1 MYLVIKETLFTSIT
15 DTVLAKISKAR
26 LNSNQIV
33 SIQKRRDRQFVFVE
47 FLIPDLVREVTKVEL
62 LDASDIV
69 LSAIDVY
76 VPIETTTRFKY
87 RLEVLTDG

>member
-1 MYLVIKETLFTSIT
+1 MIKETLFTSIT

-26 LNSNQIV
+26 LNINQVV

-47 FLIPDLVREVTKVEL
+47 FLIPDSVREVTKVEL

-69 LSAIDVY
+69 LSVIEVY

>member
-1 MYLVIKETLFTSIT
+1 MIKETLFTSIT

-26 LNSNQIV
+26 LNSNQVV

-47 FLIPDLVREVTKVEL
+47 FLIPDSVREVTKVEL

-69 LSAIDVY
+69 LSVIEVY

>member
-1 MYLVIKETLFTSIT
+1 MIKETLFTSIT

-33 SIQKRRDRQFVFVE
+33 SIQKRRDRQFVFIE
-47 FLIPDLVREVTKVEL
+47 FLIPDSVREVTKVEL

-87 RLEVLTDG
+87 KLEVLTDG